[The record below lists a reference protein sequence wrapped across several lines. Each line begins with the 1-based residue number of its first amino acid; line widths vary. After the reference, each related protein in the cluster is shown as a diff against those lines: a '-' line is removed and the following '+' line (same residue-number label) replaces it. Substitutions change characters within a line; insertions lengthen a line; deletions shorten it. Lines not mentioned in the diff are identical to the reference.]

1 MDPLPRPQQERLD
14 LPHDQHLAFWY
25 QVIRDFPWA
34 ASRAQSL
41 ALYRNVANAPYEG
54 EIGS

>member
-1 MDPLPRPQQERLD
+1 MEPLPRPQQERLD

>member
-1 MDPLPRPQQERLD
+1 MEPLPRPQQERLD
-14 LPHDQHLAFWY
+14 LPDDQHLAFWY

-34 ASRAQSL
+34 ETRAQSL
-41 ALYRNVANAPYEG
+41 ALYRNVIAAPHEG